1 MSLATLFKMPVTPAD
16 FAEWTFSNMTDH
28 NDIAAS
34 IKRKFGVVILKFVL
48 EPVTEAGLQA
58 FLLGHQAMHTQEA
71 TLLGVDN
78 QDFLSADFTAWYDEH
93 ADQHRR
99 ERAALGM

>member
-1 MSLATLFKMPVTPAD
+1 MSLATLFKMPETEAD
-16 FAEWTFSNMTDH
+16 FAEWSFSNRSDH
-28 NDIAAS
+28 DDIIAA
-34 IKRKFGVVILKFVL
+34 IKAKHGIDVAKYIL
-48 EPVTEAGLQA
+48 EPVTQASMAA

-71 TLLGVDN
+71 QILGVDN
-78 QDFLSADFTAWYDEH
+78 QDFLSADLAEWWYDH